1 MPLPLV
7 GAALLAGK
15 GAIGK
20 VAAGGAV
27 KKIAAGGAAKKITGI
42 FSGAKKK
49 STNMVDGIATKA
61 SDLQLKSSF
70 TGSGSVAAQDDP
82 VRRGIGQRISNLFRR
97 RRTEN
102 PDPKKDDPTFEDI
115 ILPLPPPPPSPD
127 PVPQQQSS
135 SLSPAVIIALVAVV
149 VLIMKK

>member
-20 VAAGGAV
+20 VAAGGA
-27 KKIAAGGAAKKITGI
+27 AKKIGGL
-42 FSGAKKK
+42 FGGAKKRAT
-49 STNMVDGIATKA
+49 SMVDGIATKA

-82 VRRGIGQRISNLFRR
+82 VRRGIGQRISNLFKRK
-97 RRTEN
+97 RTEN
-102 PDPKKDDPTFEDI
+102 PDPKENPDI
-115 ILPLPPPPPSPD
+115 LDVILPTPLPPD